1 MPRDD
6 DFDGVGYKRPPL
18 HSRFRKGQSGNPSGR
33 RKGRPRL
40 GLIEE
45 LDKLLGEPIKVA
57 RNGRQESISF
67 VAALLKKTAEAAL
80 KGDAK
85 ARQTMFALLAQYEQ
99 SMGSGTAILT
109 NDQEEALI
117 ADYVAR
123 RSKAGGGDG

>member
-1 MPRDD
+1 MSRDD
-6 DFDGVGYKRPPL
+6 ALEGVGYKRPPQ

-45 LDKLLGEPIKVA
+45 LDKLLGAPIKVA

-67 VAALLKKTAEAAL
+67 IAALLNKTAEAAL

-85 ARQTMFALLAQYEQ
+85 ARQTVFALLAQYEQ
-99 SMGSGTAILT
+99 ARGPETASLT
-109 NDQEEALI
+109 NAQEEALI
-117 ADYVAR
+117 AAFRAR
-123 RSKAGGGDG
+123 TGQAGGGDG